1 MPSTARVVSVSVSV
15 SVFVSVFVSGRRP
28 EQRNTR
34 SALRVACCWH
44 CLLALA
50 HTVCGSDSPGVPAL
64 AVTLLHIAQCGC
76 AACIARTCVAWPC
89 RLTSAPGW
97 LSGLQPEYHACALAS
112 ECNWHCVRAAADLPV
127 LSADHNPRVLCFQ
140 QKQGARKW
148 LGSCTGLQRRCQ
160 RIPALTWSSNLQKC
174 QHVALCWSSSPA

>member
-1 MPSTARVVSVSVSV
+1 MRTPREGQCCLGCCCLDAAAASTPLLSRRCCCLNAATASLLVSGETHIWAIYVELLARQCLARTSPVSAPPPACPRIAHTSCNVVAHRQHSVSVSV
-15 SVFVSVFVSGRRP
+15 SVSVFVSGRRP

-50 HTVCGSDSPGVPAL
+50 HTVCGSDPPGVPL

-89 RLTSAPGW
+89 RLTSALGW
-97 LSGLQPEYHACALAS
+97 LSGL
-112 ECNWHCVRAAADLPV
+112 
-127 LSADHNPRVLCFQ
+127 
-140 QKQGARKW
+140 
-148 LGSCTGLQRRCQ
+148 
-160 RIPALTWSSNLQKC
+160 
-174 QHVALCWSSSPA
+174 